1 MSKRKNDPLLEAL
14 KEGKSYTWTIP
25 DGGNLASMRKAVKH
39 GQTLTMSPIVNP
51 SEIQVGDFVLVKW
64 HNSDIFH
71 IVGEI
76 QEGQFLIVNSLGKVN
91 GWVSAKEILGRVTKI
106 IEPEPRPSVE
116 VMLDEL
122 MSAYQAMI
130 TTEQAS
136 DSEAQRM
143 FAIVADLRWYADRI
157 GKERLDIMP
166 RSNKWS
172 FQQNLWRLTKQAR
185 KATAPVPNRVLYF
198 IDCGKEC
205 VGLASEIL
213 ALFEY
218 SGSEQNKKPPNT
230 AYI

>member
-25 DGGNLASMRKAVKH
+25 DGGNLASMREAVKH
-39 GQTLTMSPIVNP
+39 GQTLTMSPIANP

-64 HNSDIFH
+64 HQSDIFH

-76 QEGQFLIVNSLGKVN
+76 QDERFLIVNSLGKVN
-91 GWVSAKEILGRVTKI
+91 GWVSAKEILGKVTKI

-122 MSAYQAMI
+122 MSAYQALI
-130 TTEQAS
+130 TVEQAA
-136 DSEAQRM
+136 DSEVQRM
-143 FAIVADLRWYADRI
+143 FAIVDDLRWYADRI

-172 FQQNLWRLTKQAR
+172 FQQNLWRFTKQAK
-185 KATAPVPNRVLYF
+185 KATAPVSNRVLYF

-205 VGLASEIL
+205 VGLASEIF

-218 SGSEQNKKPPNT
+218 SGSE
-230 AYI
+230 

>member
-1 MSKRKNDPLLEAL
+1 FKTSKQVKNTLEAL

-25 DGGNLASMRKAVKH
+25 DGGNLASMREAVKH
-39 GQTLTMSPIVNP
+39 GQTLTMSPIANP
-51 SEIQVGDFVLVKW
+51 NEIQVGDFVLVKW
-64 HNSDIFH
+64 HQSDIFH

-76 QEGQFLIVNSLGKVN
+76 QDERFLIVNSLGKVN

-122 MSAYQAMI
+122 MSAYQALI
-130 TTEQAS
+130 TAEQAS
-136 DSEAQRM
+136 ESEAQRM
-143 FAIVADLRWYADRI
+143 FAIVDDLRWYADRI
-157 GKERLDIMP
+157 GKERLDTMP

-172 FQQNLWRLTKQAR
+172 FQQNLWRLVKRAK
-185 KATAPVPNRVLYF
+185 KATAPVSNRVLYF

-205 VGLASEIL
+205 VGLASEIF

-218 SGSEQNKKPPNT
+218 SGSD
-230 AYI
+230 